1 MTCASARKYLAP
13 ASINAH
19 VLFEDNRLS
28 TEGEEFSPAFI
39 VLLSKEIGA
48 CAGATAPLEGCASPI
63 ETNAKTK
70 RKADKNDFI
79 LAILSFPVIIACCSL
94 NKSICTRCRVPLLT
108 RPMAV
113 MMLILN
119 RRAPEQKYFL
129 PKRKKIGQ
137 EQLDDIPLH
146 DETRFKCFPTK
157 AYTVQN
163 FIKFTQSMLLTT

>member
-1 MTCASARKYLAP
+1 MLFTEQKYMHALQGSVVSQA
-13 ASINAH
+13 N
-19 VLFEDNRLS
+19 
-28 TEGEEFSPAFI
+28 
-39 VLLSKEIGA
+39 
-48 CAGATAPLEGCASPI
+48 GCY
-63 ETNAKTK
+63 
-70 RKADKNDFI
+70 D
-79 LAILSFPVIIACCSL
+79 V
-94 NKSICTRCRVPLLT
+94 
-108 RPMAV
+108 
-113 MMLILN
+113 ILN